1 MRRPLF
7 LALCLASGL
16 PVAAAAQVGYHAA
29 VGATWST
36 DIVRDVILVP
46 ITTRPGIAP
55 TLFIGADLP
64 LNGLYR
70 MGLELSAGTAS
81 LTTRTP
87 SQPNSDL
94 DQGRITTLGAL
105 ANLSGQVTPG
115 LRWRAGLGVL
125 HYGGPDDAGIFAEGG
140 TLRALFGAGLD
151 YQLSTGHGWN
161 PVISARYDYH
171 RFSTKE
177 LRTQGFGL
185 EQGVQRISVSVG
197 VTRGNR

>member
-1 MRRPLF
+1 MRRPFF

-16 PVAAAAQVGYHAA
+16 PVAAAAQVGYHAG

-55 TLFIGADLP
+55 TLFLGADLP
-64 LNGLYR
+64 IARDYR

-94 DQGRITTLGAL
+94 DQGRITTLSAL
-105 ANLSGQVTPG
+105 LDLSGQVTRG

-125 HYGGPDDAGIFAEGG
+125 HYAGPGDAGIFAQGG
-140 TLRALFGAGLD
+140 TMRALFGGGLD
-151 YQLSTGHGWN
+151 YQLTAGRRWN

-197 VTRGNR
+197 VAGGSR

>member
-1 MRRPLF
+1 MRRPLL
-7 LALCLASGL
+7 LALCLASGF
-16 PVAAAAQVGYHAA
+16 PVTAAAQVGYYAG

-87 SQPNSDL
+87 SQPNSNL

-125 HYGGPDDAGIFAEGG
+125 HYGGPGDAGIFAQGG

-151 YQLSTGHGWN
+151 YQLSTGHRWN

-171 RFSTKE
+171 RFSTQE